1 MVAAAQNTVMTNAAG
16 AGVPGGPAEL
26 VPVAFLGRTST
37 TEMQDPRASLRRQ
50 VRAARDALPAGF
62 TIVAWYW
69 DIESGALDL
78 KDRSQ
83 GQAWRQFADIGIPR
97 DGGVADL
104 LAAAC
109 GPAPEFA
116 VVVCEDIER
125 AARDTLA
132 SLTLEKEL
140 SRHGIPIFAT
150 DEPASLE
157 GANPTTILVR
167 RIRQGVAEFFRL
179 QLLQKTWKGL
189 TEHAIDGWNIGP
201 VPYGYLPERVPHPAP
216 AKAAQGRTKTRLVF
230 DLERGPVVIQIFTWR
245 VDKKLAISTIAARLN
260 ADPGLYPPP
269 GHAPGWAE
277 TTVTAILRNP
287 KYTGHM
293 VYGRTRKTPGSKKPR
308 PVPPDQWIWSP
319 EPKHQALTDRDT
331 WETAQKMGTERG
343 NVRDPEMPARPGRHY
358 ALRSRIRHYACKRRM
373 CGIRRTSGN
382 GPAEYV
388 YYLCPYKAS
397 NPRHVAAC
405 PDHPATMV
413 SVREDT
419 LIAGIT
425 AFLDQ
430 YVFGYDRAAMLKDRI
445 PVTTA
450 EHAAARAREH
460 ARLTAEITRI
470 DTAQDGLLTE
480 LEQLGGDKSPAT
492 QAYRERIRA
501 RNSDYHDQR
510 TTVQAQLDTLN
521 AAGTPRDDPALLD
534 ELPHLAATLADAPVP
549 LIEDLLT
556 ALDLQVLYRPEQGQ
570 ATIWAT
576 LTDTTPQTINAL
588 LNDPRT
594 STTTPGSQHPAA
606 PIADLPQDP
615 PIHPIH
621 RQARIHHRN
630 PSVNAVKPDKRH
642 AAAVI
647 GRGRTRLLAGVLG
660 RTRLL
665 AGFLGRT
672 RLLAGVLGQGQ
683 GDGPGARGDQDG
695 GGGGGMD

>member
-1 MVAAAQNTVMTNAAG
+1 
-16 AGVPGGPAEL
+16 
-26 VPVAFLGRTST
+26 
-37 TEMQDPRASLRRQ
+37 MQDPRASLRRQ
-50 VRAARDALPAGF
+50 ARAAQDALPAGF

-69 DIESGALDL
+69 DIESGAMDL
-78 KDRSQ
+78 QDRGQ
-83 GQAWRQFADIGIPR
+83 GHAWEQFTDIGIPR
-97 DGGVADL
+97 DGGVAEL
-104 LAAAC
+104 MARAC

-167 RIRQGVAEFFRL
+167 RVRQGVAEFFRL

-201 VPYGYLPERVPHPAP
+201 TPYGYLPDRVPHPAP
-216 AKAAQGRTKTRLVF
+216 AKAAQGRTKTRLVP
-230 DLERGPVVIQIFTWR
+230 DPQRGPVVTQIFTWR
-245 VDKKLAISTIAARLN
+245 VDKKLAVSTIAARLN

-269 GHAPGWAE
+269 GQAPGWAE

-319 EPKHQALTDRDT
+319 EPKHTPLTDRDT
-331 WETAQKMGTERG
+331 WQAAQTMGAERG
-343 NVRDPEMPARPGRHY
+343 NFRDPEMPPAHPGRHY
-358 ALRSRIRHYACKRRM
+358 SLRSRIRHAACQRRM
-373 CGIRRTSGN
+373 CGIRRPSGN
-382 GPAEYV
+382 GTSEYV
-388 YYLCPYKAS
+388 YYTCPYKAS
-397 NPRHVAAC
+397 NPRHAAAC
-405 PDHPATMV
+405 PGHPVTSV

-419 LIAGIT
+419 VVAAIT

-460 ARLTAEITRI
+460 ARLSADIARI
-470 DTAQDGLLTE
+470 DTAQAGLLTE
-480 LEQLGGDKSPAT
+480 LEQLGADKSPAT
-492 QAYRERIRA
+492 QAYRTRIRA
-501 RNSDYHDQR
+501 RNSEYHDQR
-510 TTVQAQLDTLN
+510 TATQTQLDTLN
-521 AAGTPRDDPALLD
+521 AAATPRDDPALLD
-534 ELPHLAATLADAPVP
+534 ELPHLTTTLAGAPAP

-556 ALDLQVLYRPEQGQ
+556 ALDLQVLYRPEQDQ

-594 STTTPGSQHPAA
+594 STTLPGLHPAG
-606 PIADLPQDP
+606 PFADLPQDP
-615 PIHPIH
+615 PVHRIH
-621 RQARIHHRN
+621 RQARIHHADPGHGAGTR
-630 PSVNAVKPDKRH
+630 PAVRQP
-642 AAAVI
+642 
-647 GRGRTRLLAGVLG
+647 GRTRPAATPGSATRRINTG
-660 RTRLL
+660 AITSAATTTARRPPPDTRLPPQEPHPWNIGPVTTGPMFHR
-665 AGFLGRT
+665 ASEPGFSRDSADAADT
-672 RLLAGVLGQGQ
+672 
-683 GDGPGARGDQDG
+683 GDAR
-695 GGGGGMD
+695 